1 MSGGRKVKA
10 SQGKY
15 AGGGTPLGYKAQRGV
30 GKYLLDPEK
39 AVVVRRTFQMAG
51 EGLNL
56 QEIADHL
63 NQEGLSTAHGNTFH
77 RTQVRR
83 ILLHKDVY
91 LGTYSYG
98 GLSAAGEHPKLL
110 ETD

>member
-1 MSGGRKVKA
+1 VAVKRTFEMA
-10 SQGKY
+10 
-15 AGGGTPLGYKAQRGV
+15 GV
-30 GKYLLDPEK
+30 G
-39 AVVVRRTFQMAG
+39 F
-51 EGLNL
+51 NL

-63 NQEGLSTAHGNTFH
+63 NQEGLSTAHGNGFH

-98 GLSAAGEHPKLL
+98 GLSAMGEHPRLL
-110 ETD
+110 EGESSSRLKGVEA